1 MSKRTY
7 GRNPRHLTL
16 AACCVVLS
24 ALCVYAA
31 GRYEME
37 RRHNRELQDH
47 VGTLNIKLD
56 LVRQS
61 AEAAASAEVLAERA
75 VYKKA
80 AEDLSRRLGR
90 YEAAADPDRGEYGEY
105 GEYVTVAT
113 VPPGKPLGRALDA
126 LGRAGVD
133 CTFDGRPR
141 GYDLAVRPADTG
153 AAWRAL
159 RRDAVGRGYQVTIQ
173 YARGI
178 APKDQRGGKATDA
191 LQE

>member
-1 MSKRTY
+1 MNRTY
-7 GRNPRHLTL
+7 GRNPMLAL
-16 AACCVVLS
+16 AACCAALC
-24 ALCVYAA
+24 ALCVLLA
-31 GRYEME
+31 GRYEAE

-90 YEAAADPDRGEYGEY
+90 YEAADPDRGEYGEY

-133 CTFDGRPR
+133 CTFDGLPR

-153 AAWRAL
+153 VAWR
-159 RRDAVGRGYQVTIQ
+159 T
-173 YARGI
+173 ARS
-178 APKDQRGGKATDA
+178 
-191 LQE
+191 

>member
-1 MSKRTY
+1 MNRTY
-7 GRNPRHLTL
+7 GRNLTL
-16 AACCVVLS
+16 ALAACA
-24 ALCVYAA
+24 ALCALCALLA
-31 GRYEME
+31 GRYELE
-37 RRHNRELQDH
+37 RRHNWELQDH
-47 VGTLNIKLD
+47 IGTLNIKLD

-61 AEAAASAEVLAERA
+61 EEAAASAEVLAERT

-90 YEAAADPDRGEYGEY
+90 YEADNPGGGEYGQY
-105 GEYVTVAT
+105 REYVTVAT

-153 AAWRAL
+153 VAWRAL
-159 RRDAVGRGYQVTIQ
+159 RRDAVEHGYPVS
-173 YARGI
+173 ARYEPSSQ
-178 APKDQRGGKATDA
+178 ANEKGG
-191 LQE
+191 QEGLSR

>member
-7 GRNPRHLTL
+7 GRNPRNLTL

-61 AEAAASAEVLAERA
+61 AEAAASAEVLAERT

-90 YEAAADPDRGEYGEY
+90 YEAADPDRGEYGEY

-133 CTFDGRPR
+133 CTFDGLPR

-153 AAWRAL
+153 VAWRAL
-159 RRDAVGRGYQVTIQ
+159 RRDAVEHGYPVS
-173 YARGI
+173 ARYEPSSQ
-178 APKDQRGGKATDA
+178 ANEKGG
-191 LQE
+191 QEGLSR